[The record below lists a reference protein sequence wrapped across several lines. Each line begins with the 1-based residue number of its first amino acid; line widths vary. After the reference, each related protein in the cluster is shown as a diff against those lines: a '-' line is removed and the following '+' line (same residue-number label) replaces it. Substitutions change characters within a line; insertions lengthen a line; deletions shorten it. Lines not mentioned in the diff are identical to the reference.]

1 MIRLSKGSKGMLKLK
16 TIQNW
21 LFVSLL
27 IVTGILFQP
36 ISAQTLFNQS
46 QGITATKIG
55 IDPTKLLKPTEAFI
69 PQIHLQKID
78 RETGEYQLLLMWEIN
93 PNYYLYK
100 EKIDLEL
107 KNANGEIIDIAL
119 PQGIEHEDEFFGQ
132 QEIYDNTTMIPLTLK
147 SDGINTGYFNI
158 EAQGCAKSG
167 YCFAPQNYDISL
179 EIDPSISRDRD
190 QIRDV
195 VTKSESIPEITSEHD
210 RLTQYLYDNEY
221 LAIPL
226 FFLLGLLLTFTP
238 CVLPMLP
245 ILSGILT
252 RSGHLSP
259 KKGFTISLVYV
270 LAMALVYTFLGLLAA
285 YFGKGLAAYLQ
296 NAYVLIGFGL
306 LFVLLSLSMFGLYQ
320 LQMPA
325 IIQSKLSMLSNKQSN
340 KDSYLGTAIMG
351 MLSALIVGPCVT
363 APLIGII
370 SLVAQ
375 SQNYLLGG
383 AALFAMSLGMGV
395 PLLILGA
402 SSGHLLPKAGPWM
415 DKIKVLFGFMLLGLA
430 AYFIGRTLPFYWEQT
445 LYAVIALATFIW
457 LMVTVVESGPKARL
471 FFGVLA
477 LATLFFGIHSIHE
490 SGKKVETAL
499 FTPIKGISGLND
511 ALSDNNNRVT
521 MLEFNAD
528 WCVACKEMEKYVFS
542 DLEVKSEMGKINLL
556 IADITANDSKD
567 QRLQEHFE
575 IYGPPA
581 MLFFAPNGEE
591 IPQLRVMG
599 SVPKEEFLN
608 HLRTI
613 INHYNGG

>member
-1 MIRLSKGSKGMLKLK
+1 MLKLK

-27 IVTGILFQP
+27 LVTGILFQP
-36 ISAQTLFNQS
+36 IAAQTLFNQS

-55 IDPTKLLKPTEAFI
+55 IDPTKLLKPTEAFV
-69 PQIHLQKID
+69 PKIHLQKSD
-78 RETGEYQLLLMWEIN
+78 PEDGEHQLLLLWEIN

-100 EKIDLEL
+100 EKIDLKL
-107 KNANGEIIDIAL
+107 KNANGEIIDWAL
-119 PQGIEHEDEFFGQ
+119 PQGVDHEDEFFGR
-132 QEIYDNTTMIPLTLK
+132 QEIYDDATIIPFTLK
-147 SDGINTGYFNI
+147 SDGINTGHFTI

-167 YCFAPQNYDISL
+167 YCFAPQHYDLAL
-179 EIDPSISRDRD
+179 EIDPTVDARLD
-190 QIRDV
+190 QI
-195 VTKSESIPEITSEHD
+195 KELSSNNSALPEITSEHD
-210 RLTQYLYDNEY
+210 RLTQYLHDNEY

-252 RSGHLSP
+252 RSGNLSP

-270 LAMALVYTFLGLLAA
+270 LAMALVYTLLGLLAA

-296 NAYVLIGFGL
+296 NAYVLIGFGS

-325 IIQSKLSMLSNKQSN
+325 AIQSKLSALSNQQSN
-340 KDSYLGTAIMG
+340 KNSYIGTAIMG

-375 SQNYLLGG
+375 SQDYLLGG

-402 SSGHLLPKAGPWM
+402 SSGHLLPKVGPWM
-415 DKIKVLFGFMLLGLA
+415 NKIKTLFGFMLLGLA

-445 LYAVIALATFIW
+445 LYAAIALATSIW
-457 LMVTVVESGPKARL
+457 LIVTVVESGPKARL
-471 FFGVLA
+471 FFGALA

-490 SGKKVETAL
+490 SGREIESAL
-499 FTPIKGISGLND
+499 FTPIKGIAGLND
-511 ALSDNNNRVT
+511 ALTENNHRVT

-542 DLEVKSEMGKINLL
+542 DPEVKNEMAKINLL
-556 IADITANDSKD
+556 VADITANDHQD

-613 INHYNGG
+613 INHYNGSPQ

>member
-1 MIRLSKGSKGMLKLK
+1 MLKIK

-21 LFVSLL
+21 LFVLLL
-27 IVTGILFQP
+27 IMTGILFQP
-36 ISAQTLFNQS
+36 TSAQTLFNQS
-46 QGITATKIG
+46 QGITTTKIG

-69 PQIHLQKID
+69 PKIHLQQSD
-78 RETGEYQLLLMWEIN
+78 REEGEHQLLLLWEIN
-93 PNYYLYK
+93 PDYYLYK
-100 EKIDLEL
+100 EKIDLQL
-107 KNANGEIIDIAL
+107 KNGNGEIIDIVL
-119 PQGIEHEDEFFGQ
+119 PRGVEHEDEFFGQ
-132 QEIYDNTTMIPLTLK
+132 QEIYDSATIIPFTVK

-167 YCFAPQNYDISL
+167 YCFAPQNYEIAL
-179 EIDPSISRDRD
+179 EIDPSIDRDLD
-190 QIRDV
+190 QIREV
-195 VTKSESIPEITSEHD
+195 ATKFKSESIPEITSEHD

-252 RSGHLSP
+252 RSGNLSP
-259 KKGFTISLVYV
+259 KEGFTISLVYV
-270 LAMALVYTFLGLLAA
+270 LAMALVYTLLGLLAA

-296 NAYVLIGFGL
+296 NAYVLIGFGA

-325 IIQSKLSMLSNKQSN
+325 AIQSKLSALSNKQSN
-340 KDSYLGTAIMG
+340 KNSYWGTAIMG

-370 SLVAQ
+370 TLVAQ

-457 LMVTVVESGPKARL
+457 LMVTIVESGPKARL
-471 FFGVLA
+471 FFGALA

-490 SGKKVETAL
+490 SGKKIETAL
-499 FTPIKGISGLND
+499 FTPIKGISGLNE
-511 ALSDNNNRVT
+511 ALSDNNQRVT

-542 DLEVKSEMGKINLL
+542 DPEVKSEMVKINLL
-556 IADITANDSKD
+556 VADITENDRHD

-613 INHYNGG
+613 INHYNNQ